1 MRAYDGPDKP
11 VYGRKMNSVAEK
23 LEETIKEIKEKESS
37 DLEQIRKSFARMSMV
52 ETPEE
57 REIEKKELKMKLDSN
72 LKILEEAEYM
82 DGIIDERQK
91 DIDNISKIMG
101 DVREIAKDFLLEVNT
116 QGDKIVDVERKMENV
131 YHNTTAANKELKQAS
146 KRSRKNGWCL
156 LIVAIVILACVGG
169 LIAVLFGTNVL

>member
-1 MRAYDGPDKP
+1 
-11 VYGRKMNSVAEK
+11 MNNVAEK
-23 LEETIKEIKEKESS
+23 LEQTIREIKEKESS

-52 ETPEE
+52 ETEE
-57 REIEKKELKMKLDSN
+57 EKEHEKKELKLKLDSN

-116 QGDKIVDVERKMENV
+116 QGDKIVDVEKKMENV
-131 YHNTTAANKELKQAS
+131 HLNTVAANKELRQAS
-146 KRSRKNGWCL
+146 TRSRKNG
-156 LIVAIVILACVGG
+156 
-169 LIAVLFGTNVL
+169 